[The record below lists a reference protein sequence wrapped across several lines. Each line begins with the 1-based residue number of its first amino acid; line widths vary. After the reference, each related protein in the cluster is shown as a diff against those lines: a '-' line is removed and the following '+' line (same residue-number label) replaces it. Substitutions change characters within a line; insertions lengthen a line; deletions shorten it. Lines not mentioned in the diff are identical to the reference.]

1 MFSANASTSGVPG
14 EPYFKYTTLLLS
26 GNSTTP
32 TFIND
37 ASTNTYQLTIVGDTR
52 PNSFNPF
59 TPTYYSN
66 YFDGTGDYLT
76 VPSNVAL
83 TTGSGAFTV
92 EAWIYITGT
101 QTQTYGHQIVGT
113 YAAVANG
120 WALVINRST
129 GGNGIA
135 WANGSPTDIKVSYN
149 TYLNTGLWYHIAVVR
164 TSTATNGTKIYL
176 DGLLVA
182 TGTDATNDTV
192 LQTLYIGS
200 QGASNCFFPG
210 LISNLRIVKGTAV
223 YTTNFTPPTAPLGVT
238 QDAFAVVGTVAP
250 PTVEAL
256 VVAGGGGGGMDMGGG
271 GGGGGLLYSTAI
283 SITNNTIYPVSVGRG
298 GFGGPAANGARGD
311 GVFNGS
317 AHQYSYGGSNGAN
330 SVFST
335 LTAIGGGYGGSSYHG
350 YTPNN
355 GYGAAGGSGGGASAY
370 SDGST
375 GRQGSGTAGPPI
387 QGYAGGPAA
396 GQYYGGGGG
405 GAGGVGIG
413 SGLTP
418 HGGPG
423 VANNIL
429 GTTYFWGGG
438 GGGAAYSAGNG
449 GNGGLGG
456 GGGGAIGPT
465 VGGLGDSNGINPG
478 RNGTAGGNNAA
489 VNVPGGDAGAN
500 TGGGGGGG
508 SHYNNTN
515 RGGEGGAGIVVIKY
529 ASTYSAASIVL
540 GNPTITTTGG
550 NRIYKFTSTG
560 TIFFGDINVNAVTT
574 GTSLLTCRG
583 RQFIDESP
591 NAFTITKAGDVA
603 IKSFNPFSPVSTY
616 ANYGSAYFDGSGD
629 YISVPSTLGF
639 DVSGGQAFTIEFWWY
654 PTTLAPQYQEI
665 VTKGNGIQIYTI
677 YTALNFALSLNNT
690 TSYFLTAA
698 GGTLIPNYWN
708 HIALVRNGNNYYGC
722 LNGVVTLLGTSAS
735 SPVTGTDPLTIGS
748 FNAGQYPTSGFI
760 TNVRMVKGTGLY
772 TSGPFALPTAPLTAI
787 AGTSLLTCQTNQPAS
802 NSMFV
807 DESTNA
813 LVLARAG
820 NATQGGFNPYG
831 EVWSNYFNGSD
842 SYLSMAGN
850 NVFNFAA
857 TDWTVEAWVYLNAL
871 PTSDAWPTNYSQHMV
886 LAATGTPS
894 TGDGFNCI
902 IGQTK
907 LMIQSNDVQ
916 YAGTAH
922 GLTAS
927 IWNHLAYTRS
937 GNTIYFYVNGVAKGS
952 VAFTGSVGTGSTTY
966 IGCETAQGAFFNG
979 YISNLRVVKNLA
991 VYTGNFSLPTTPLGI
1006 SQSSGGNVATVL
1018 SPGLVAG
1025 APPSVT
1031 AYAWGGGGGGGG
1043 PGGWS
1048 YGARGGGG
1056 GAANG
1061 VMPLTNITYYIT
1073 VGGGG
1078 PVNPAPGAGA
1088 VGGGGTASS
1097 GSDNRYG
1104 SGGGGYSGIFNSG
1117 ASTQASAI
1125 LIAGGGGGG
1134 GSSRAGEG
1142 NVGGAGGGL
1151 TGQDGVAPY
1160 DGLTAYR
1167 GRGGTQT
1174 AAGVDASCNSA
1185 NAAGGQGALQGG
1197 NVRLNSYGGQGG
1209 GGYWGGSAGGYA
1221 ESNTMGGGGGGSS
1234 YISPSFITTG
1244 TLTAGTLITPGDS
1257 ANALRGTAGNAGAVA
1272 GAGVAGAV
1280 VIQYSSTFSAASSV
1294 TGSPTVTVSGGF
1306 RTYTFASAGTISF
1319 VNSTATSLLI
1329 CQTNKFIDNSPNA
1342 YILTRNGGTA
1352 VQRFS
1357 PFTPIIPAIDNYY
1370 SSYFDGT
1377 DDCFIADS
1385 NPVLAFKTNDFTVEG
1400 WYYTTASA
1408 DQGLW
1413 DNRASSSSTTGFGCR
1428 LLTSSNTLRII
1439 FYNTSLF
1446 TTTQAITLNQWNHIA
1461 IVRVSGVIT
1470 AYLNGVEMNGGRF
1483 GASGNATD
1491 TNMRVGKLI
1500 DAGFGYNGYISG
1512 FRVVNGTAVY
1522 NDTFTPPALPPTAI
1536 KNTVLLVN
1544 GKKGSL
1550 NDSTAI
1556 TDVETV
1562 GDAKL
1567 ITNNGPFAGSYY
1579 SNYFSGSGDYIS
1591 SSITA
1596 LGTGD
1601 FTIEFWVYPLVLN
1614 NASQL
1619 GWFQISA
1626 TSGGLQTSY
1635 TNGVVLYNNG
1645 SGYFTINVGGTTITS
1660 TYSILVNSWMHI
1672 AITRTSGT
1680 CNLYVNGT
1688 SVVTPASASA
1698 SLSGTYLAIGG
1709 YYSTSY
1715 LSNAYISNFRIVK
1728 GTAVYT
1734 GAFTPPTAPL
1744 TASQSAGTNITALTD
1759 ATLIANAPPAVEV
1772 SAWGGGG
1779 GAGGTGGGT
1788 FCYGGGGGFARS
1800 TVTIALAAYTVA
1812 VGNGGAIGDQG
1823 CVTGTGGVGG
1833 TNGSGIGTGGNG
1845 TAAGTSPCSGTGG
1858 GGGAASFFMRST
1870 TILVAGGGGGG
1881 AGGTESGENGTGQGG
1896 AGGQNGNAGAGS
1908 GATGGTSGGTG
1919 SFNGQSGTVIG
1930 GDHSGSGGGG
1940 GGYYGGTA
1948 GINPGNDAVSGGGG
1962 GGGGNYGT
1970 TSTAGVY
1977 QLRANSTDSLLT
1989 GYTTYATGG
1998 GTGSAGGKGIIFVR
2012 YADTY
2017 AAANTTGSPI
2027 VTVAGGFRTYA
2038 FTATGTINFATT
2050 ASVSVLTCQKNDFI
2064 DSSFN
2069 ATTITRNGA
2078 PAVRTLNPF
2087 FQTNNGST
2095 IYLDGTGD
2103 NLVLNNTRALGGGD
2117 FTVETWLYPTL
2128 TYSATYAGILDSR
2141 TSGNGAGLIYFGY
2154 NGTANTIGWL
2164 ENSTYLVTALVTQNA
2179 WQHVAVV
2186 RASGLLKIYINGVP
2200 TGGAANT
2207 TSLTTPFKFVGK
2219 SYDNYYLNGY
2229 LFDLRITAGV
2239 ARYPAPFTPPIIP
2252 YLTQ

>member
-1 MFSANASTSGVPG
+1 MFSANASTSGVQG

-32 TFIND
+32 TFISD
-37 ASTNTYQLTIVGDTR
+37 ASTNTSQSTIVGDTR
-52 PNSFNPF
+52 PTSFNPY

-76 VPSNVAL
+76 VPGNAAFAFG
-83 TTGSGAFTV
+83 TGDFTVELWAYHTVSGAFAGYYTQGSGTGGIIFRKNDTNVLELSHNSVQSVIVSTATV
-92 EAWIYITGT
+92 PINQWVHIAATRSGT
-101 QTQTYGHQIVGT
+101 TVRIFINGTIVGT
-113 YAAVANG
+113 ATYA
-120 WALVINRST
+120 
-129 GGNGIA
+129 GNF
-135 WANGSPTDIKVSYN
+135 S
-149 TYLNTGLWYHIAVVR
+149 
-164 TSTATNGTKIYL
+164 
-176 DGLLVA
+176 
-182 TGTDATNDTV
+182 DATT
-192 LQTLYIGS
+192 QYIGS
-200 QGASNCFFPG
+200 VQTVSGYYMNGYLSNV
-210 LISNLRIVKGTAV
+210 RIVKGTAV

-238 QDAFAVVGTVAP
+238 QNAFAVVGTIAP

-271 GGGGGLLYSTAI
+271 GGGGGVLYSTAL
-283 SITNNTIYPVSVGRG
+283 SITSGTIYPVSVGQG
-298 GFGGPAANGARGD
+298 GFGGPAANGGVRGD
-311 GVFNGS
+311 GAAQNG

-335 LTAIGGGYGGSSYHG
+335 LTAIGGGFGGSSYHG
-350 YTPNN
+350 YTPN
-355 GYGAAGGSGGGASAY
+355 YGQGANGGSGGGASAY
-370 SDGST
+370 SDGSAAH
-375 GRQGSGTAGPPI
+375 QGTGTAGPPR
-387 QGYAGGPAA
+387 QGYDGGPAA

-465 VGGLGDSNGINPG
+465 VGGLGDTTGIGPG
-478 RNGTAGGNNAA
+478 RNGTAGPNNTSA
-489 VNVPGGDAGAN
+489 NVPGGDAGAN

-508 SHYNNTN
+508 SHYNSNN

-529 ASTYSAASIVL
+529 ASTYSEASIVL
-540 GNPTITTTGG
+540 GNPTVTTTGG

-760 TNVRMVKGTGLY
+760 TDVRMVKGTGLY

-813 LVLARAG
+813 VVLARAG

-831 EVWSNYFNGSD
+831 EIWSNYFNGTTD
-842 SYLSMAGN
+842 YLTTPATDKFNLGAGGDFTVECWVFVTATGN
-850 NVFNFAA
+850 NTILTLGTGGSATYWLFQINTDRSLTWQTNSGTWAWANTYSTAA
-857 TDWTVEAWVYLNAL
+857 GAVPLSIWT
-871 PTSDAWPTNYSQHMV
+871 H
-886 LAATGTPS
+886 LAAVRIGNGFVLYINGTS
-894 TGDGFNCI
+894 AY
-902 IGQTK
+902 
-907 LMIQSNDVQ
+907 S
-916 YAGTAH
+916 
-922 GLTAS
+922 TAS
-927 IWNHLAYTRS
+927 FSA
-937 GNTIYFYVNGVAKGS
+937 
-952 VAFTGSVGTGSTTY
+952 GTGSAGTLY
-966 IGCETAQGAFFNG
+966 IGTYYVNYNGDGSYFRG
-979 YISNLRVVKNLA
+979 YISNLRIVKGLG
-991 VYTGNFSLPTTPLGI
+991 VYTGAFTPSTTPLGI
-1006 SQSSGGNVATVL
+1006 SQTAGGNIATIAA
-1018 SPGLVAG
+1018 PGLVAN

-1031 AYAWGGGGGGGG
+1031 AYAWGGGGGGGQG
-1043 PGGWS
+1043 GGWG
-1048 YGARGGGG
+1048 YGARGGAG

-1061 VMPLTNITYYIT
+1061 VMPLSNITYYIT

-1097 GSDNRYG
+1097 NSDNRYG
-1104 SGGGGYSGIFNSG
+1104 SGGGGYSGIFNSA

-1174 AAGVDASCNSA
+1174 EAGADASCNSA

-1221 ESNTMGGGGGGSS
+1221 ESNTMGGGGGGSG
-1234 YISPSFITTG
+1234 YLSPSFITTG

-1280 VIQYSSTFSAASSV
+1280 VIQYSSTFSAATSV
-1294 TGSPTVTVSGGF
+1294 TGSPTVSVSGGF
-1306 RTYTFASAGTISF
+1306 RTYTFTSAGTISF
-1319 VNSTATSLLI
+1319 ASTTATSLLT
-1329 CQTNKFIDNSPNA
+1329 CQSNKFIDISPNA
-1342 YILTRNGGTA
+1342 YTLTRNGSTA
-1352 VQRFS
+1352 IQRFS

-1413 DNRASSSSTTGFGCR
+1413 DNRASSSSTTGIGCR
-1428 LLTSSNTLRII
+1428 LLITSNTLRII
-1439 FYNTSLF
+1439 FYNNTLF
-1446 TTTQAITLNQWNHIA
+1446 TTTQAVPLNQWNHIA

-1470 AYLNGVEMNGGRF
+1470 AYLNGVEMAGGRY

-1500 DAGFGYNGYISG
+1500 DAGYGYNGYISG

-1550 NDSTAI
+1550 NDRASI
-1556 TDVETV
+1556 TNVETV

-1567 ITNNGPFAGSYY
+1567 ITNNGPFTGSY
-1579 SNYFSGSGDYIS
+1579 
-1591 SSITA
+1591 
-1596 LGTGD
+1596 
-1601 FTIEFWVYPLVLN
+1601 
-1614 NASQL
+1614 
-1619 GWFQISA
+1619 
-1626 TSGGLQTSY
+1626 
-1635 TNGVVLYNNG
+1635 
-1645 SGYFTINVGGTTITS
+1645 
-1660 TYSILVNSWMHI
+1660 
-1672 AITRTSGT
+1672 
-1680 CNLYVNGT
+1680 
-1688 SVVTPASASA
+1688 
-1698 SLSGTYLAIGG
+1698 
-1709 YYSTSY
+1709 
-1715 LSNAYISNFRIVK
+1715 
-1728 GTAVYT
+1728 
-1734 GAFTPPTAPL
+1734 
-1744 TASQSAGTNITALTD
+1744 
-1759 ATLIANAPPAVEV
+1759 
-1772 SAWGGGG
+1772 
-1779 GAGGTGGGT
+1779 
-1788 FCYGGGGGFARS
+1788 
-1800 TVTIALAAYTVA
+1800 
-1812 VGNGGAIGDQG
+1812 
-1823 CVTGTGGVGG
+1823 
-1833 TNGSGIGTGGNG
+1833 
-1845 TAAGTSPCSGTGG
+1845 
-1858 GGGAASFFMRST
+1858 
-1870 TILVAGGGGGG
+1870 
-1881 AGGTESGENGTGQGG
+1881 
-1896 AGGQNGNAGAGS
+1896 
-1908 GATGGTSGGTG
+1908 
-1919 SFNGQSGTVIG
+1919 
-1930 GDHSGSGGGG
+1930 
-1940 GGYYGGTA
+1940 
-1948 GINPGNDAVSGGGG
+1948 
-1962 GGGGNYGT
+1962 
-1970 TSTAGVY
+1970 
-1977 QLRANSTDSLLT
+1977 
-1989 GYTTYATGG
+1989 
-1998 GTGSAGGKGIIFVR
+1998 
-2012 YADTY
+2012 
-2017 AAANTTGSPI
+2017 
-2027 VTVAGGFRTYA
+2027 
-2038 FTATGTINFATT
+2038 
-2050 ASVSVLTCQKNDFI
+2050 
-2064 DSSFN
+2064 
-2069 ATTITRNGA
+2069 
-2078 PAVRTLNPF
+2078 
-2087 FQTNNGST
+2087 ST
-2095 IYLDGTGD
+2095 IYFDGTGD
-2103 NLVLNNTRALGGGD
+2103 NLVLNNIRALGGGD
-2117 FTVETWLYPTL
+2117 FTVEMWLYPTL
-2128 TYSATYAGILDSR
+2128 TYSGTYAGILESR
-2141 TSGNGAGLIYFGY
+2141 TGGNGGGLIYFGY
-2154 NGTANTIGWL
+2154 NGTANTIGWY
-2164 ENSTYLVTALVTQNA
+2164 ENTSYLVTTTVTQNA

-2186 RASGLLKIYINGVP
+2186 RVSGVLRIYINGVSSSS
-2200 TGGAANT
+2200 AANT
-2207 TSLTTPFKFVGK
+2207 TSLTVPFKFVGK
-2219 SYDNYYLNGY
+2219 SWDNYYFNGY
-2229 LFDLRITAGV
+2229 MFDLRITSGIG
-2239 ARYPAPFTPPIIP
+2239 RYIANFTPPTTTHV
-2252 YLTQ
+2252 TQ